1 MKEVVRSMIKDGAV
15 FGVVGV
21 CGANGNLVAR
31 ILSERGYEVIGI
43 DSSSKEDC
51 RFIKSLEGYDIE
63 LFFGKNPDDD
73 FFKRIDYLVPPLSLS
88 EDSEIFKKAMET
100 DVDVFSVYDVI
111 DNFKP
116 SKPVF
121 GITGTNGKTTSTE
134 LLKKIAYDNNI
145 VPSEHNLEGM
155 QGNAEFIPI
164 LQSRLDGDVGILEIG
179 TFGVPGSIKRIAD
192 NVDLQ
197 SGLITNITEDHLNNL
212 SGFLEYAKVKGEFIE
227 GLRGKQ
233 IIVNANDPTIMGLL
247 RDLNYD
253 GQVITFRVEGPSIGT
268 SPKKC
273 VCGETIDVREII
285 SGSGFYFCKC
295 GITTPQTDYIA
306 TNVDLDNKKFDLFTP
321 SGKIEV
327 EMQLDG
333 IHNVYNVVGVI
344 IAAHEF
350 LNLDYDKIL
359 NSIASFTGVSGRMEK
374 ITTINGKD
382 VIVDF
387 AHNPAGVKTVLTA
400 FKKLFGD
407 ITTVITISS
416 ESGEEGDLEIFEN
429 VLELSS
435 YVVPASSASQKIAKK
450 VIDENPSIKDRIILN
465 SIYEDFVKEGTI
477 GATPEEVK
485 KGVEDAL
492 TIDCNKIIVIGEAGT
507 KFKKSILDI

>member
-1 MKEVVRSMIKDGAV
+1 MKGVARSMIEDGAV
-15 FGVVGV
+15 FGVVGI

-31 ILSERGYEVIGI
+31 ILSERGYDVIGV
-43 DSSSKEDC
+43 DSSSNEDC

-63 LFFGKNPDDD
+63 LFLGTNPDDD

-88 EDSEIFKKAMET
+88 EDNEIFKKAQDN
-100 DVDVFSVYDVI
+100 DVEVFSVYDVI

-134 LLKKIAYDNNI
+134 LLKKVAYDNNI
-145 VPSEHNLEGM
+145 APSEHNLEGM

-164 LQSRLDGDVGILEIG
+164 LQSRLDGDVSILEIG
-179 TFGVPGSIKRIAD
+179 TFGVPGTIKRITD
-192 NVDLQ
+192 NVALE
-197 SGLITNITEDHLNNL
+197 SGLITNITEDHLNDL
-212 SGFLEYAKVKGEFIE
+212 SGFLDYAKVKGEFIQ
-227 GLRGKQ
+227 GLMGKQ

-247 RDLNYD
+247 RDLDYD
-253 GQVITFRVEGPSIGT
+253 GEIITFRVEGPTVGT
-268 SPKKC
+268 SPKQC
-273 VCGETIDVREII
+273 ICGETIDVREII

-306 TNVDLDNKKFDLFTP
+306 TSIDLDNRTFDLFTP
-321 SGKIEV
+321 SGKLEV
-327 EMQLDG
+327 RMQLDG

-350 LNLDYDKIL
+350 LNLDYGRIL
-359 NSIASFTGVSGRMEK
+359 DSVATFTGVPGRMEK
-374 ITTINGKD
+374 VTAIDGKD
-382 VIVDF
+382 VIIDF

-400 FKKLFGD
+400 FKRLFGD

-429 VLELSS
+429 VLDLSA
-435 YVVPASSASQKIAKK
+435 YVVPASSASQKIAKML
-450 VIDENPSIKDRIILN
+450 IDENPSLKDRIILK
-465 SIYEDFVKEGTI
+465 SIDEDFVKKGTI
-477 GATPEEVK
+477 GATPDEVK
-485 KGVEDAL
+485 EGVKDAL
-492 TIDCNKIIVIGEAGT
+492 EIDCNKIVVIGEAGT
-507 KFKKSILDI
+507 KFKDAILDI